1 MKVFLAGATG
11 AVGKRLVPMLVAAGH
26 EVIGMTRTPEKAS
39 ALLAAGAQPVVADA
53 LDGEAVR
60 DAVMR
65 ASPAVVI
72 HELTALAKM
81 RDLKHF
87 DREFEV
93 TNRLRT
99 EGTEHL
105 LSAAQAAGAGRF
117 VAQSFTGWPNA
128 RTGDRLKDENDELD
142 PNPPEEMSRSL
153 AAIRKLEAM
162 VSSAPHLSGVVL
174 RYGALYGP
182 GTSLG
187 EDGEMTEMVRQRKLP
202 IFGEGTG
209 VWSFL
214 HVEDAAQAALM
225 AMQRGNS
232 GLYNIVDDEPAEV
245 SDWLPDLARALGAKP
260 PRHLP
265 AWLGR
270 LVIGE
275 AGLSMMNSI
284 RGAVN
289 SKAKRLLRWQPLYPN
304 WREGFRRGLSARDT
318 VVV

>member
-26 EVIGMTRTPEKAS
+26 QVVGMTRTPEKATV
-39 ALLAAGAQPVVADA
+39 LRAAGAEPVVADA
-53 LDGEAVR
+53 LDGDAVR
-60 DAVMR
+60 NAVMQAR
-65 ASPAVVI
+65 PAVVI

-87 DREFEV
+87 DREFEI

-105 LSAAQAAGAGRF
+105 IAGAQAAGAERF
-117 VAQSFTGWPNA
+117 VAQSFTGWPND
-128 RTGDRLKDENDELD
+128 RSGDRLKDESDELD
-142 PNPPEEMSRSL
+142 TTPPEAMSRSL
-153 AAIRKLEAM
+153 DAIRRLEQM
-162 VSSAPHLSGVVL
+162 VAGAAQLTGVVL

-187 EDGEMTEMVRQRKLP
+187 EGGEMTEMVRQRKLP

-214 HVEDAAQAALM
+214 HIDDAAQAAML
-225 AMQRGNS
+225 AMERGNS

-270 LVIGE
+270 LVIGD
-275 AGLSMMNSI
+275 AGLSMMNSV
-284 RGAVN
+284 RGSVN
-289 SKAKRLLRWQPLYPN
+289 TKAKRLLRWQPLYPN
-304 WREGFRRGLSARDT
+304 WREGFRRGLSARDA

>member
-26 EVIGMTRTPEKAS
+26 EVAGMTRTPEKAK
-39 ALLAAGAQPVVADA
+39 ALLAAGAEPVVADA

-60 DAVMR
+60 DAVVR
-65 ASPAVVI
+65 ARPAIVI
-72 HELTALAKM
+72 HELTSLAKM

-87 DREFEV
+87 DREFEL

-105 LSAAQAAGAGRF
+105 LAAAQAAGAERF
-117 VAQSFTGWPNA
+117 VAQSYTGWPNA
-128 RTGDRLKDENDELD
+128 RNGDRLKDESDELD
-142 PNPPEEMSRSL
+142 TNPPEAMSRSL
-153 AAIRKLEAM
+153 DAIRRLEEM
-162 VSSAPHLSGVVL
+162 VSGAAHLTGVVL

-187 EDGEMTEMVRQRKLP
+187 ENGEMTEMVRQRELP

-214 HVEDAAQAALM
+214 HIDDAAQAAVM
-225 AMQRGNS
+225 ALERGNS

-284 RGAVN
+284 RGSVN
-289 SKAKRLLRWQPLYPN
+289 TKAKRLLRWQPLYPN

>member
-1 MKVFLAGATG
+1 
-11 AVGKRLVPMLVAAGH
+11 
-26 EVIGMTRTPEKAS
+26 
-39 ALLAAGAQPVVADA
+39 
-53 LDGEAVR
+53 
-60 DAVMR
+60 
-65 ASPAVVI
+65 
-72 HELTALAKM
+72 
-81 RDLKHF
+81 
-87 DREFEV
+87 
-93 TNRLRT
+93 
-99 EGTEHL
+99 
-105 LSAAQAAGAGRF
+105 
-117 VAQSFTGWPNA
+117 
-128 RTGDRLKDENDELD
+128 
-142 PNPPEEMSRSL
+142 MSRSL
-153 AAIRKLEAM
+153 DAIRRLEEM
-162 VSSAPHLSGVVL
+162 VSGAVHLTGVVL

-187 EDGEMTEMVRQRKLP
+187 ENGEMTEMVRQRKLP

-214 HVEDAAQAALM
+214 HIDDAAQAAVM
-225 AMQRGNS
+225 ALERGNS

-284 RGAVN
+284 RGSVN
-289 SKAKRLLRWQPLYPN
+289 TKAKRLLRWQPLYPN

>member
-26 EVIGMTRTPEKAS
+26 QVVGMTRTPEKAS
-39 ALLAAGAQPVVADA
+39 ALRAAGAEPVVADA
-53 LDGEAVR
+53 LDGDAVR
-60 DAVMR
+60 NAVMQAR
-65 ASPAVVI
+65 PAVVI

-87 DREFEV
+87 DREFEI

-105 LSAAQAAGAGRF
+105 IAGAQAAGAERF
-117 VAQSFTGWPNA
+117 VAQSFTGWPND
-128 RTGDRLKDENDELD
+128 RSGDRLKDESDELD
-142 PNPPEEMSRSL
+142 TTPPEAMSRSL
-153 AAIRKLEAM
+153 DAIRRLEQM
-162 VSSAPHLSGVVL
+162 VAGAAQLTGVVL

-187 EDGEMTEMVRQRKLP
+187 EGGEMTEMVRQRKLP

-214 HVEDAAQAALM
+214 HIDDAAQAAML
-225 AMQRGNS
+225 AMERGNS

-270 LVIGE
+270 LMIGD
-275 AGLSMMNSI
+275 AGLSMMNSV
-284 RGAVN
+284 RGSVN
-289 SKAKRLLRWQPLYPN
+289 TKAKRLLRWQPLYPN
-304 WREGFRRGLSARDT
+304 WREGFRRGLSARDA

>member
-26 EVIGMTRTPEKAS
+26 QVVGMTRTPEKAS
-39 ALLAAGAQPVVADA
+39 VLRAAGAEPVVADA
-53 LDGEAVR
+53 LDGDAVR
-60 DAVMR
+60 NAVMQAR
-65 ASPAVVI
+65 PAVVI

-87 DREFEV
+87 DREFEI

-105 LSAAQAAGAGRF
+105 IAGAQAAGAERF
-117 VAQSFTGWPNA
+117 VAQSFTGWPND
-128 RTGDRLKDENDELD
+128 RSGDRLKDESDELD
-142 PNPPEEMSRSL
+142 TTPPEAMSRSL
-153 AAIRKLEAM
+153 DAIRRLEQM
-162 VSSAPHLSGVVL
+162 VAGAAQLTGVVL

-187 EDGEMTEMVRQRKLP
+187 EGGEMTEMVRQRKLP

-214 HVEDAAQAALM
+214 HIDDAAQAAML
-225 AMQRGNS
+225 AMERGNS

-270 LVIGE
+270 LVIGD
-275 AGLSMMNSI
+275 AGLSMMNSV
-284 RGAVN
+284 RGSVN
-289 SKAKRLLRWQPLYPN
+289 TKAKRLLRWQPLYPN
-304 WREGFRRGLSARDT
+304 WREGFRRGLSARDA

>member
-26 EVIGMTRTPEKAS
+26 QVVGMTRTPEKAGV
-39 ALLAAGAQPVVADA
+39 LRAAGAEPVVADA
-53 LDGEAVR
+53 LDGDAVR
-60 DAVMR
+60 NAVMQAR
-65 ASPAVVI
+65 PGVVI
-72 HELTALAKM
+72 HELTALARM

-87 DREFEV
+87 DREFEI

-105 LSAAQAAGAGRF
+105 IAGAQAAGAERF
-117 VAQSFTGWPNA
+117 VAQSFTGWPND
-128 RTGDRLKDENDELD
+128 RSGDRLKDESDELD
-142 PNPPEEMSRSL
+142 TTPPEAMSRSL
-153 AAIRKLEAM
+153 DAIRRLEQM
-162 VSSAPHLSGVVL
+162 VAGAAQLTGVVL

-187 EDGEMTEMVRQRKLP
+187 EGGEMTEMVRQRKLP

-214 HVEDAAQAALM
+214 HIDDAAQAAML
-225 AMQRGNS
+225 AMERGNS

-270 LVIGE
+270 LVIGD
-275 AGLSMMNSI
+275 AGLSMMNSV
-284 RGAVN
+284 RGSVN
-289 SKAKRLLRWQPLYPN
+289 TKAKRLLRWQPLYPN
-304 WREGFRRGLSARDT
+304 WREGFRRGLSARDA

>member
-1 MKVFLAGATG
+1 
-11 AVGKRLVPMLVAAGH
+11 MLVAAGH
-26 EVIGMTRTPEKAS
+26 QVVGMTRTPEKAS
-39 ALLAAGAQPVVADA
+39 VLRAAGAEPVVADA
-53 LDGEAVR
+53 LDGDAVR
-60 DAVMR
+60 NAVMQAR
-65 ASPAVVI
+65 PAVVI

-87 DREFEV
+87 DKEFEI

-105 LSAAQAAGAGRF
+105 IAGAQAAGAERF
-117 VAQSFTGWPNA
+117 VAQSFTGWPND
-128 RTGDRLKDENDELD
+128 RSGDRLKDESDELD
-142 PNPPEEMSRSL
+142 TTPPEAMSRSL
-153 AAIRKLEAM
+153 DAIRRLEQM
-162 VSSAPHLSGVVL
+162 VAGATQLTGVVL

-187 EDGEMTEMVRQRKLP
+187 EGGEMTEMVRQRKLP

-214 HVEDAAQAALM
+214 HIDDAAQAAML
-225 AMQRGNS
+225 AMERGNS

-270 LVIGE
+270 LVIGD
-275 AGLSMMNSI
+275 AGLSMMNSV
-284 RGAVN
+284 RGSVN
-289 SKAKRLLRWQPLYPN
+289 TKAKRLLRWQPLYPN
-304 WREGFRRGLSARDT
+304 WREGFRRGLSARDA

>member
-1 MKVFLAGATG
+1 
-11 AVGKRLVPMLVAAGH
+11 MLVAAGH
-26 EVIGMTRTPEKAS
+26 EVAGMTRTPEKAGS
-39 ALLAAGAQPVVADA
+39 LRAAGAEPVVADA

-60 DAVMR
+60 NAVMR
-65 ASPAVVI
+65 ARPAVVI
-72 HELTALAKM
+72 HELSALAKM

-105 LSAAQAAGAGRF
+105 LAAAQAAGAERF

-128 RTGDRLKDENDELD
+128 RSGDRLKDENDELD
-142 PNPPEEMSRSL
+142 SNPPEAMSRSL
-153 AAIRKLEAM
+153 EAIRRLEAM
-162 VSSAPHLSGVVL
+162 VSSAPHLTGVVL

-187 EDGEMTEMVRQRKLP
+187 EGGEMTELARQRKLP

-214 HVEDAAQAALM
+214 HIDDAAQAALL
-225 AMQRGNS
+225 AMERGNS

-270 LVIGE
+270 LLIGE

-284 RGAVN
+284 RGSVN
-289 SKAKRLLRWQPLYPN
+289 TKAKRLLRWQPLHPN

>member
-11 AVGKRLVPMLVAAGH
+11 AIGKRLVPMLVAAGH
-26 EVIGMTRTPEKAS
+26 EVAGMIWTPEKAS
-39 ALLAAGAQPVVADA
+39 ALLAAGAEPVVADA
-53 LDGEAVR
+53 LNGEAVR
-60 DAVMR
+60 DAVIR
-65 ASPAVVI
+65 VRPAVVI

-81 RDLKHF
+81 HDLKHF
-87 DREFEV
+87 DTEFEV

-105 LSAAQAAGAGRF
+105 LAAAQAAGAERF

-128 RTGDRLKDENDELD
+128 RSGDRLKDESDELD
-142 PNPPEEMSRSL
+142 TNPPEAMSRSL
-153 AAIRKLEAM
+153 DAIRRLEQM
-162 VSSAPHLSGVVL
+162 VAGAAQLTGVVL
-174 RYGALYGP
+174 RYGVLYGP

-187 EDGEMTEMVRQRKLP
+187 EGGEMTEMVRQRKLP
-202 IFGEGTG
+202 IFGEGSG

-214 HVEDAAQAALM
+214 HIDDAAQAALL
-225 AMQRGNS
+225 AMERGSS

-270 LVIGE
+270 LAIGE
-275 AGLSMMNSI
+275 AGLSMMNSV
-284 RGAVN
+284 RGSVN
-289 SKAKRLLRWQPLYPN
+289 TKAKRLLKWHPHYPN
-304 WREGFRRGLSARDT
+304 WREGFRRGLSARDA

>member
-26 EVIGMTRTPEKAS
+26 QVVGMTRTPEKATV
-39 ALLAAGAQPVVADA
+39 LRAAGAEPVVADA
-53 LDGEAVR
+53 LDGDAVR
-60 DAVMR
+60 NAVMQAR
-65 ASPAVVI
+65 PAVVI

-87 DREFEV
+87 DREFEI

-105 LSAAQAAGAGRF
+105 IAGAQAAGAERF
-117 VAQSFTGWPNA
+117 VAQSFTGWPND
-128 RTGDRLKDENDELD
+128 RSGDRLKDESDELD
-142 PNPPEEMSRSL
+142 TTPPEAMSRSL
-153 AAIRKLEAM
+153 DAIRRLEQM
-162 VSSAPHLSGVVL
+162 VAGAAQLTGVVL

-187 EDGEMTEMVRQRKLP
+187 EGGEMTEMVRQRKLP

-214 HVEDAAQAALM
+214 HIDDAAQAAML
-225 AMQRGNS
+225 AMERGNS

-270 LVIGE
+270 LMIGD
-275 AGLSMMNSI
+275 AGLSMMNSV
-284 RGAVN
+284 RGSVN
-289 SKAKRLLRWQPLYPN
+289 TKAKRLLRWQPLYPN
-304 WREGFRRGLSARDT
+304 WREGFRRGLSARDA

>member
-1 MKVFLAGATG
+1 
-11 AVGKRLVPMLVAAGH
+11 MLVAAGH
-26 EVIGMTRTPEKAS
+26 EVAGMTRTPEKAGS
-39 ALLAAGAQPVVADA
+39 LRAAGAEPVVADA

-60 DAVMR
+60 NAVMR
-65 ASPAVVI
+65 TRPAVVI

-105 LSAAQAAGAGRF
+105 LAAAQAAGAERF

-128 RTGDRLKDENDELD
+128 RSGDRLKDENDELD
-142 PNPPEEMSRSL
+142 SNPPEAMSRSL
-153 AAIRKLEAM
+153 EAIRRLEAM
-162 VSSAPHLSGVVL
+162 VSSAPHLTGVVL

-187 EDGEMTEMVRQRKLP
+187 EGGEMTELARQRKLP

-214 HVEDAAQAALM
+214 HIDDAAQAALL
-225 AMQRGNS
+225 AMERGNS
-232 GLYNIVDDEPAEV
+232 GLYNIVDDEPA
-245 SDWLPDLARALGAKP
+245 AKP

-270 LVIGE
+270 LLIGE

-284 RGAVN
+284 RGSVN
-289 SKAKRLLRWQPLYPN
+289 TKAKRLLRWQPLHPN

>member
-26 EVIGMTRTPEKAS
+26 QVVGMTRTPEKAS
-39 ALLAAGAQPVVADA
+39 ALRAAGAEPVVADA
-53 LDGEAVR
+53 LDG
-60 DAVMR
+60 DAVKNAVMQAR
-65 ASPAVVI
+65 PAVVI

-87 DREFEV
+87 DREFEI

-105 LSAAQAAGAGRF
+105 IAGAQAAGAERF
-117 VAQSFTGWPNA
+117 VAQSFTGWPND
-128 RTGDRLKDENDELD
+128 RSGDRLKDESDELD
-142 PNPPEEMSRSL
+142 TTPPEAMSRSL
-153 AAIRKLEAM
+153 DAIRRLEQM
-162 VSSAPHLSGVVL
+162 VAGAAQLTGVVL

-187 EDGEMTEMVRQRKLP
+187 EGGEMTEMVRQRKLP

-214 HVEDAAQAALM
+214 HIDDAAQAAML
-225 AMQRGNS
+225 AMERGNS

-270 LVIGE
+270 LVIGD
-275 AGLSMMNSI
+275 AGLSMMNSV
-284 RGAVN
+284 RGSVN
-289 SKAKRLLRWQPLYPN
+289 TKAKRLLRWQPLYPN
-304 WREGFRRGLSARDT
+304 WREGFRRGLSARDA